1 MDKNI
6 TCIRGGKIILENEV
20 LVGKVLIF
28 NDKIIDILDEEN
40 FAKKSPT
47 HEMKIIDAN
56 GKYVSPGFIDI
67 HIHGSGG
74 KDTMDGEIADLNII
88 SETIAESG
96 VTGFLPTTMTMEK
109 EKIYKALDS
118 VKLAMQENVKG
129 AKILGAHMEG
139 PFISPKYQGAQN
151 KDYIRKPDLKFIK
164 DYIDIIKIITMAPEE
179 DFQFKF
185 IKSVKNNSD
194 IVLAMGHTNAN
205 YETALEA
212 VRVGISNASHIFN
225 AMRPFHHR
233 DPGVV
238 GAVLKSNISFEL
250 IADTLHI
257 HPAVFQMLLNAK
269 GKDKMILI
277 TDSMRAGS
285 MSGGNWELGGQQV
298 VVDHNSARLTDG
310 TLAGSIL
317 TLNKAVLNIL
327 KYTDLEIYEAV
338 ALASLNPAKLIHMD
352 NSKGSIKLGKDADV
366 IIFDEELNVDLS
378 IAGGKVIYSINHP
391 WSEAATTDEN
401 LLVLSS

>member
-1 MDKNI
+1 MNKNI
-6 TCIRGGKIILENEV
+6 TCIKGGKIILENEI

-40 FAKKSPT
+40 FTKKSPT
-47 HEMKIIDAN
+47 YEMKVINAN

-74 KDTMDGEIADLNII
+74 KDTMDGEISDIKII
-88 SETIAESG
+88 SETIAKNG
-96 VTGFLPTTMTMEK
+96 VTGFLPTTMTMRK

-118 VKLAMQENVKG
+118 VKLAMQDNVKG
-129 AKILGAHMEG
+129 AKILGAHLEG
-139 PFISPKYQGAQN
+139 PFISPKYQGAQDKN
-151 KDYIRKPDLKFIK
+151 YILKPDLKFIEN
-164 DYIDIIKIITMAPEE
+164 YIDIIKIITMAPEE

-212 VRVGISNASHIFN
+212 VRVGISNASHMFN
-225 AMRPFHHR
+225 AMRSFHHR

-257 HPAVFQMLLNAK
+257 HPAVFQILLNAK

-285 MSGGNWELGGQQV
+285 MSEGNWELGGQQV
-298 VVDHNSARLTDG
+298 VVEHNSARLTDG
-310 TLAGSIL
+310 TLAGSIM
-317 TLNKAVLNIL
+317 TMNKAVFNIL
-327 KYTDLEIYEAV
+327 KYTDMEIYEAV

-352 NSKGSIKLGKDADV
+352 NSKGSIKIGKDADV
-366 IIFDEELNVDLS
+366 IIFDKDLNVDLS
-378 IAGGKVIYSINHP
+378 IAGGKVIYKFKQ
-391 WSEAATTDEN
+391 E
-401 LLVLSS
+401 

>member
-6 TCIRGGKIILENEV
+6 TCIIGGKIILENEV

-28 NDKIIDILDEEN
+28 SDKIVDIIDHEN
-40 FAKKSPT
+40 FAEKSPA
-47 HEMKIIDAN
+47 HELKIIDAD

-74 KDTMDGEIADLNII
+74 KDTMDGEIADLKTI
-88 SETIAESG
+88 SETIAKSG

-109 EKIYKALDS
+109 AKIYKALDS
-118 VKLAMQENVKG
+118 IKLAIQENFKG

-139 PFISPKYQGAQN
+139 PFISPKYKGAQN
-151 KDYIRKPDLKFIK
+151 KDYILKPDFKFIK
-164 DYIDIIKIITMAPEE
+164 NYIDSIKIITMAPEE
-179 DFQFKF
+179 DFQFEF
-185 IKSVKNNSD
+185 IKSVKTNSD
-194 IVLAMGHTNAN
+194 IVLAMGHTNSN

-233 DPGVV
+233 DPGVA
-238 GAVLKSNISFEL
+238 GAVLKTDITFEL

-257 HPAVFQMLLNAK
+257 HPAVFQILLNAK

-277 TDSMRAGS
+277 TDSMRASS
-285 MSGGNWELGGQQV
+285 MLEGNWELGGQHV

-317 TLNKAVLNIL
+317 TLNKAVFNIL
-327 KYTDLEIYEAV
+327 KYTNLEIYEAV
-338 ALASLNPAKLIHMD
+338 ALASLNPAKLINMD
-352 NSKGSIKLGKDADV
+352 NSKGSIKIGKDADL
-366 IIFDEELNVDLS
+366 IIYDEDLNVDLS
-378 IAGGKVIYSINHP
+378 IAGGKVIY
-391 WSEAATTDEN
+391 ERKQE
-401 LLVLSS
+401 

>member
-6 TCIRGGKIILENEV
+6 TCIKGGKIILENEV

-28 NDKIIDILDEEN
+28 NDKIVDILDEDNVAE
-40 FAKKSPT
+40 KSPT
-47 HEMKIIDAN
+47 HELKIIDAD

-74 KDTMDGEIADLNII
+74 KDTMDGEISDLKII
-88 SETIAESG
+88 SETIAKSG

-118 VKLAMQENVKG
+118 VKLAMQENFKG

-139 PFISPKYQGAQN
+139 PFISPKYQGAQD
-151 KDYIRKPDLKFIK
+151 KDYILKPDLKLFEK
-164 DYIDIIKIITMAPEE
+164 YIDIIKIITMAPEE
-179 DFQFKF
+179 DFQFEF

-194 IVLAMGHTNAN
+194 IVLSMGHTNSN

-225 AMRPFHHR
+225 AMPPFHHR
-233 DPGVV
+233 DPGAV

-250 IADTLHI
+250 IADTLHT
-257 HPAVFQMLLNAK
+257 HPAVFQILLNAK

-277 TDSMRAGS
+277 TDAMRAGS
-285 MSGGNWELGGQQV
+285 MKDGNWELGGQQV
-298 VVDHNSARLTDG
+298 VVDNNSARLIDG

-317 TLNKAVLNIL
+317 TLNKAVFNIL
-327 KYTDLEIYEAV
+327 QYTDLEIYEAV
-338 ALASLNPAKLIHMD
+338 ALASLNPARLINME
-352 NSKGSIKLGKDADV
+352 NSKGSIKIGKDADL
-366 IIFDEELNVDLS
+366 IIFDEELKVDLS
-378 IAGGKVIYSINHP
+378 ISGGKIIY
-391 WSEAATTDEN
+391 EVKQE
-401 LLVLSS
+401 

>member
-6 TCIRGGKIILENEV
+6 TCIKGGKIILENEV

-40 FAKKSPT
+40 FAEKSPI
-47 HEMKIIDAN
+47 HEFKIIDAE

-74 KDTMDGEIADLNII
+74 KDTMDGAISDLKII
-88 SETIAESG
+88 SETIAKSG

-118 VKLAMQENVKG
+118 VKLSMQENFKG
-129 AKILGAHMEG
+129 AKILGLHMEG
-139 PFISPKYQGAQN
+139 PFISPKYEGAQN
-151 KDYIRKPDLKFIK
+151 IDYILKPDLELIK
-164 DYIDIIKIITMAPEE
+164 NYIDIIKIITMAPEE

-194 IVLAMGHTNAN
+194 IVLSMGHTNAD

-257 HPAVFQMLLNAK
+257 HPAVFQILLNAK

-285 MSGGNWELGGQQV
+285 MKDGKWELGGQQV
-298 VVDHNSARLTDG
+298 AVENNSARLNDG

-317 TLNKAVLNIL
+317 TLNKAVFNIL
-327 KYTDLEIYEAV
+327 QYTDLEIYEAV
-338 ALASLNPAKLIHMD
+338 ALASLNPARLINID
-352 NSKGSIKLGKDADV
+352 NSKGSIKIGKDADL
-366 IIFDEELNVDLS
+366 IIFDEELKVDLS
-378 IAGGKVIYSINHP
+378 ISGGKIIYKVKQ
-391 WSEAATTDEN
+391 E
-401 LLVLSS
+401 

>member
-1 MDKNI
+1 MTAIK
-6 TCIRGGKIILENEV
+6 GGKIILENEV

-28 NDKIIDILDEEN
+28 DDKIVDILDEEN

-47 HEMKIIDAN
+47 HEMKIIDAD

-74 KDTMDGEIADLNII
+74 KDTMDGEISDLKII
-88 SETIAESG
+88 SETIAKSG

-118 VKLAMQENVKG
+118 VKLAMKKNFKG

-139 PFISPKYQGAQN
+139 PFISPKCKGAQN
-151 KDYIRKPDLKFIK
+151 EDYILKPDIKFIK
-164 DYIDIIKIITMAPEE
+164 NYIDIIKIITMAPEE

-194 IVLAMGHTNAN
+194 IVLSMGHTNSN

-257 HPAVFQMLLNAK
+257 HPAVFQSLLNAK
-269 GKDKMILI
+269 GKDKLILI
-277 TDSMRAGS
+277 TDSMRAGF
-285 MSGGNWELGGQQV
+285 MKDGNWELGGQKV
-298 VVDHNSARLTDG
+298 VVDNNSARLNDG

-317 TLNKAVLNIL
+317 TLNKAVFNIL

-338 ALASLNPAKLIHMD
+338 ALASLNPAKLINMD
-352 NSKGSIKLGKDADV
+352 NSKGSIKIGKDADL
-366 IIFDEELNVDLS
+366 IIFDEELKVDLS
-378 IAGGKVIYSINHP
+378 ISGGKTIYKI
-391 WSEAATTDEN
+391 
-401 LLVLSS
+401 

>member
-1 MDKNI
+1 MDENI
-6 TCIRGGKIILENEV
+6 TCIKGGKIILENEV
-20 LVGKVLIF
+20 LEDKVLIF
-28 NDKIIDILDEEN
+28 NDKIVDILDEKN
-40 FAKKSPT
+40 FATKNLT
-47 HEMKIIDAN
+47 HEIKIIEAD

-67 HIHGSGG
+67 HMHGSGG
-74 KDTMDGEIADLNII
+74 KDTMDGEISDLKII
-88 SETIAESG
+88 SATIAKSG
-96 VTGFLPTTMTMEK
+96 VMGFLPTTMTMTK

-118 VKLAMQENVKG
+118 VKLAMQENIKG
-129 AKILGAHMEG
+129 AKILGAHLEG
-139 PFISPKYQGAQN
+139 PFISPQYQGAQD
-151 KDYIRKPDLKFIK
+151 KAYILKPDLKLIEN
-164 DYIDIIKIITMAPEE
+164 YIDIIKIITMAPEE

-194 IVLAMGHTNAN
+194 IVLAMGHTNAD

-250 IADTLHI
+250 IADTLHT
-257 HPAVFQMLLNAK
+257 HPAVFQILLNAK

-277 TDSMRAGS
+277 TDAMRAGS
-285 MSGGNWELGGQQV
+285 MSEGNWELGGQQV
-298 VVDHNSARLTDG
+298 VVDHNSARLTNG

-327 KYTDLEIYEAV
+327 QYTDLEIYEAV
-338 ALASLNPAKLIHMD
+338 ALASLNPARLIHMD
-352 NSKGSIKLGKDADV
+352 NSKGSIKIGKDADV
-366 IIFDEELNVDLS
+366 IIFDEELNVEMS
-378 IAGGKVIYSINHP
+378 IAGGKVIYQSKQ
-391 WSEAATTDEN
+391 E
-401 LLVLSS
+401 

>member
-6 TCIRGGKIILENEV
+6 TCIKGGKIILENEV
-20 LVGKVLIF
+20 LAGKVLIF
-28 NDKIIDILDEEN
+28 NDKIIDILDGKN
-40 FAKKSPT
+40 FEKKSPT
-47 HEMKIIDAN
+47 QEIKIIDAH
-56 GKYVSPGFIDI
+56 GEYVSPGFIDL

-74 KDTMDGEIADLNII
+74 RDAMDGELSDLKVI
-88 SETIAESG
+88 SETIAKSG

-118 VKLAMQENVKG
+118 VKLAMKENFEG

-139 PFISPKYQGAQN
+139 PFISPKYKGAQD
-151 KDYIRKPDLKFIK
+151 KDYILEPDFEFIK
-164 DYIDIIKIITMAPEE
+164 NYIGIIKIITMAPEE
-179 DFQFKF
+179 DSQFKF
-185 IKSVKNNSD
+185 IKRVKNNSD
-194 IVLAMGHTNAN
+194 IVLSMGHTNAN

-212 VRVGISNASHIFN
+212 VEVGISNASHMFN

-233 DPGVV
+233 DPGVA

-257 HPAVFQMLLNAK
+257 HPAVFQILLNAK

-285 MSGGNWELGGQQV
+285 MKAGNWELGGQKVV
-298 VVDHNSARLTDG
+298 VVDNHSARLSDG

-317 TLNKAVLNIL
+317 TLNKAVFNLL

-352 NSKGSIKLGKDADV
+352 NSKGSIKIGKDADL
-366 IIFDEELNVDLS
+366 IIFDEELKVDLS
-378 IAGGKVIYSINHP
+378 ISGGKIIYQIKQ
-391 WSEAATTDEN
+391 E
-401 LLVLSS
+401 